1 MHVVWRNTDI
11 GALPSGW
18 TSMARIHAGFSELK
32 ASHLY
37 LAAAAKSGEGA
48 PAHLLL
54 FYAAECGLKY
64 AHLRR
69 NNFRTTEQLE
79 AVDHDLGLLLKKL
92 NLSASA
98 IGGAPTLR
106 LARDER
112 ESCYH
117 RARTRRGATAC
128 AFRPETR
135 PNLFPGLEESVT
147 LSCRSICDPVRCP
160 PFYVAGC

>member
-1 MHVVWRNTDI
+1 
-11 GALPSGW
+11 
-18 TSMARIHAGFSELK
+18 MARIHAGFSELK

-112 ESCYH
+112 ESCPPSSAHQAWRYGV
-117 RARTRRGATAC
+117 RIQTGDEAQFVSWLRR
-128 AFRPETR
+128 
-135 PNLFPGLEESVT
+135 
-147 LSCRSICDPVRCP
+147 ICDVVVPE
-160 PFYVAGC
+160 YL